1 MVSYT
6 HGYVTRN
13 QEGTAYMKLRKAWF
27 TMVQVAYDLA
37 LKMNPRKLAAHAVIA
52 DQHGRVLV
60 LRSRYA
66 DVWSLPGGG
75 LDRRENLD
83 TAAIRECREELG
95 VNVSVEAMTG
105 MYYHANISAYV
116 GVFRCRILSGTI
128 RLSHEHSEY
137 RWMGA
142 DELPSKLKQSVD
154 DALSY
159 SGSPSLRTF
168 A

>member
-1 MVSYT
+1 MGQTYRRLYAE
-6 HGYVTRN
+6 HGRDGAMN
-13 QEGTAYMKLRKAWF
+13 LRKAWF
-27 TMVQVAYDLA
+27 TLVQVAYDLA
-37 LKMNPRKLAAHAVIA
+37 LKMNPRKLAAHAVIT

-83 TAAIRECREELG
+83 TAVIRECREELG
-95 VNVSVEAMTG
+95 VTVSVEALTG
-105 MYYHANISAYV
+105 LYYHAHNSTYMS
-116 GVFRCRILSGTI
+116 VFRCRILSGTI

-137 RWMGA
+137 RWA
-142 DELPSKLKQSVD
+142 PAEELPPRLKQAVE
-154 DALSY
+154 DALTY
-159 SGSPSLRTF
+159 QGNACLRTF